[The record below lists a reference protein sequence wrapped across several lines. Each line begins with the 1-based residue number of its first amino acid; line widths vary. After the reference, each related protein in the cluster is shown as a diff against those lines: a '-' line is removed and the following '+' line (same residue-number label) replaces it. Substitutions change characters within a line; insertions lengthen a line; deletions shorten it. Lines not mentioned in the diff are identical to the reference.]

1 MITTQTMEGAA
12 ALQRT
17 ETVPPARLGQ
27 DVVGKDQFLQLLVA
41 QMKHQDPLNPMDG
54 TDFTA
59 QLAQFSS
66 LEQLF
71 VINENLE
78 GLQAY
83 QEDLAAL
90 QVTDYIGREVLN
102 AGNGITVSDGTV
114 SRASYRLTENAER
127 GGFTVHDSEG
137 GIVRIVDLGR
147 KAAGLYD
154 IVWDGTDMEGNV
166 VPDGTYRLQ
175 SDFYDADGGY
185 LPSETYQTSKVTGV
199 LYTED
204 GPRLDLGG
212 HSVPLQ
218 DVMKIY

>member
-1 MITTQTMEGAA
+1 MISTESMEAA
-12 ALQRT
+12 SGLQRT
-17 ETVPPARLGQ
+17 ETVPPALNRQ

-90 QVTDYIGREVLN
+90 QVTDYIGRDVLN
-102 AGNGITVSDGTV
+102 AGNGMTVSDGTL
-114 SRASYRLTENAER
+114 SRAAYRVTADAER
-127 GGFTVHDSEG
+127 GSFTVYDSQG
-137 GIVRIVDLGR
+137 DIVRIVDLGR

-154 IVWDGTDMEGNV
+154 VVWDGMDMEGNP

-175 SDFYDADGGY
+175 CDFYDAEGGY
-185 LPSETYQTSKVTGV
+185 LPSQTYQSSTVTGV
-199 LYTED
+199 VYTDD

-212 HSVPLQ
+212 RSVPLQ
-218 DVMKIY
+218 DVLKIY

>member
-1 MITTQTMEGAA
+1 
-12 ALQRT
+12 
-17 ETVPPARLGQ
+17 
-27 DVVGKDQFLQLLVA
+27 
-41 QMKHQDPLNPMDG
+41 MDG

-114 SRASYRLTENAER
+114 SRASYRLSENAAR
-127 GGFTVHDSEG
+127 GSFTLYDAQG

-154 IVWDGTDMEGNV
+154 VVWDGTDMEGNV

-175 SDFYDADGGY
+175 SDFYDGDGGY
-185 LPSETYQTSKVTGV
+185 LPSQTYQTSQVTGI
-199 LYTED
+199 LYTEE
-204 GPRLDLGG
+204 GPRLDLGDR
-212 HSVPLQ
+212 SVPLQ
-218 DVMKIY
+218 DVVKIY